1 MIPSLEPAVL
11 FGPVAQGLVW
21 LGAVAA
27 AGMAVVVAL
36 VARPSRGGRRTRA
49 AVASLPRPLH
59 KAA

>member
-1 MIPSLEPAVL
+1 MIPLLEPAVL
-11 FGPVAQGLVW
+11 FEPVAHGLVW

-36 VARPSRGGRRTRA
+36 VARPSRGGRRIRG
-49 AVASLPRPLH
+49 AVALLPRPLR